1 MSQAFVDQVT
11 LDCLLNKSMFNAH
24 IKNKKALS
32 INKEDKKF
40 YKKRIYNLFKE
51 LLINKLEPDNLLP
64 DVKYAY
70 DNFVNA
76 SINYFKTIDN
86 NDLLQEEYKTLDEE
100 DTININAIPEL
111 GDDDNIVGLENA
123 DKLLMRS
130 IKITQPSLDKY
141 VKRKTTKPEEKLIMP
156 KQKEINL
163 MDPELKVK
171 GIQSNS
177 NNSNINNNNNIQ
189 KKENITNKYDEIINA
204 KNENDKKDKNSKKE
218 KYDKKDKI
226 EE

>member
-24 IKNKKALS
+24 VKNKKAQS
-32 INKEDKKF
+32 INKEERKF

-51 LLINKLEPDNLLP
+51 LLINKAEPEDLLP

-70 DNFVNA
+70 DNFLNA

-111 GDDDNIVGLENA
+111 DDDNIVGLENA

-130 IKITQPSLDKY
+130 IKITTRSLDKY
-141 VKRKTTKPEEKLIMP
+141 VKRKSTKPQEMMKTKHKIS
-156 KQKEINL
+156 
-163 MDPELKVK
+163 ELVFC
-171 GIQSNS
+171 
-177 NNSNINNNNNIQ
+177 
-189 KKENITNKYDEIINA
+189 
-204 KNENDKKDKNSKKE
+204 
-218 KYDKKDKI
+218 
-226 EE
+226 

>member
-24 IKNKKALS
+24 VKNKKAQS
-32 INKEDKKF
+32 INKEERKF

-51 LLINKLEPDNLLP
+51 LLINKAEPEDLLP

-70 DNFVNA
+70 DIFLNA

-100 DTININAIPEL
+100 DTININAIPQL
-111 GDDDNIVGLENA
+111 GDDDNIVGVENA

-130 IKITQPSLDKY
+130 IKITPPSLDKY
-141 VKRKTTKPEEKLIMP
+141 VKRKSTKPEEKLIMP

-163 MDPELKVK
+163 KDPELKVK

-177 NNSNINNNNNIQ
+177 NNNIQ
-189 KKENITNKYDEIINA
+189 KKENITNKYDEIINT
-204 KNENDKKDKNSKKE
+204 KKENDKNSKKE
-218 KYDKKDKI
+218 KCDKKDKNK
-226 EE
+226 E

>member
-24 IKNKKALS
+24 VKNKKAQS
-32 INKEDKKF
+32 INKEERKF

-51 LLINKLEPDNLLP
+51 LLINKAEPEDLLP

-70 DNFVNA
+70 DIFLNA

-100 DTININAIPEL
+100 DTININAIPQL
-111 GDDDNIVGLENA
+111 GDDDNIVGVENA

-141 VKRKTTKPEEKLIMP
+141 VKRKSTKPEEKLIMP

-177 NNSNINNNNNIQ
+177 NSNNNNIQ
-189 KKENITNKYDEIINA
+189 KKENITNNYDEIINT
-204 KNENDKKDKNSKKE
+204 KKENDKNSKKE
-218 KYDKKDKI
+218 KCDKKDKN

>member
-24 IKNKKALS
+24 VKNKKAQS
-32 INKEDKKF
+32 INKEERKF

-51 LLINKLEPDNLLP
+51 MLINKSEPDDLLP

-70 DNFVNA
+70 DNFINA

-100 DTININAIPEL
+100 EIVDLENLNAVPEL
-111 GDDDNIVGLENA
+111 GDDDNIVGLEEA

-130 IKITQPSLDKY
+130 IKITTAPLDKF
-141 VKRKTTKPEEKLIMP
+141 VKRNSTKPEALVIMP
-156 KQKEINL
+156 KQKEVNL
-163 MDPELKVK
+163 LDPELKVK
-171 GIQSNS
+171 GL
-177 NNSNINNNNNIQ
+177 NNIIQ
-189 KKENITNKYDEIINA
+189 KKENITNKYDEHI
-204 KNENDKKDKNSKKE
+204 ETKKE
-218 KYDKKDKI
+218 QKNKKKT
-226 EE
+226 

>member
-24 IKNKKALS
+24 VKNKKAHS
-32 INKEDKKF
+32 INKEERKF

-51 LLINKLEPDNLLP
+51 MLINKAEPEDLLP

-70 DNFVNA
+70 DNFLNA

-86 NDLLQEEYKTLDEE
+86 NDLLQEEYKTLDDNNVALE
-100 DTININAIPEL
+100 NINAIPEL
-111 GDDDNIVGLENA
+111 GDDVGLEDA

-130 IKITQPSLDKY
+130 IKITPPSLDKY
-141 VKRKTTKPEEKLIMP
+141 VKRKSTKPEEKLIMP
-156 KQKEINL
+156 KQKEVNL
-163 MDPELKVK
+163 MNPELKVK
-171 GIQSNS
+171 GLQ
-177 NNSNINNNNNIQ
+177 NNSNSNNNNIQ

-204 KNENDKKDKNSKKE
+204 KKDKNSKKE
-218 KYDKKDKI
+218 KCDKKDEN

>member
-24 IKNKKALS
+24 VKNKRAQS
-32 INKEDKKF
+32 VNKEERKF

-51 LLINKLEPDNLLP
+51 MLINKYEPDDLLP

-70 DNFVNA
+70 DNFINA

-100 DTININAIPEL
+100 EMVDLENLNAVPEL
-111 GDDDNIVGLENA
+111 GDDDNIVGLEEA

-130 IKITQPSLDKY
+130 IKITTAPLDKF
-141 VKRKTTKPEEKLIMP
+141 VKRKSTKQEALVIMP
-156 KQKEINL
+156 KQKEVNL
-163 MDPELKVK
+163 LDPELKVK
-171 GIQSNS
+171 GL
-177 NNSNINNNNNIQ
+177 NNIIQ
-189 KKENITNKYDEIINA
+189 KKENITNKYDEHI
-204 KNENDKKDKNSKKE
+204 ETKKE
-218 KYDKKDKI
+218 QKNKKKT
-226 EE
+226 

>member
-11 LDCLLNKSMFNAH
+11 LDCLLNKSMFNTQV
-24 IKNKKALS
+24 KNTKAQVV
-32 INKEDKKF
+32 NKEERKF

-51 LLINKLEPDNLLP
+51 ILINKSEPENLFP

-70 DNFVNA
+70 DNFINS

-100 DTININAIPEL
+100 ALENINVIPDL
-111 GDDDNIVGLENA
+111 GDDIGAEEA
-123 DKLLMRS
+123 DKLMMRS
-130 IKITQPSLDKY
+130 IKIKPPSLDKY
-141 VKRKTTKPEEKLIMP
+141 VKRKTTKPQEKMILP
-156 KQKEINL
+156 KQKEVNL

-177 NNSNINNNNNIQ
+177 NNNNI
-189 KKENITNKYDEIINA
+189 KKKNITNKYDELINTKKENKETID
-204 KNENDKKDKNSKKE
+204 KNEIQNK
-218 KYDKKDKI
+218 
-226 EE
+226 

>member
-24 IKNKKALS
+24 VKIKQAQS
-32 INKEDKKF
+32 VNKEERKF

-51 LLINKLEPDNLLP
+51 MLINKAEPEDLLP

-70 DNFVNA
+70 DNFINA

-100 DTININAIPEL
+100 EISHLENINAIPEL
-111 GDDDNIVGLENA
+111 GDDDNIVGLEEA

-130 IKITQPSLDKY
+130 IKITTAPLDKF
-141 VKRKTTKPEEKLIMP
+141 VKRKSTKPEALMIMP

-163 MDPELKVK
+163 MDPELKIK
-171 GIQSNS
+171 GLQSN
-177 NNSNINNNNNIQ
+177 NNIIQ
-189 KKENITNKYDEIINA
+189 KKENITNKYDELIDA
-204 KNENDKKDKNSKKE
+204 KKE
-218 KYDKKDKI
+218 QKNKKKT
-226 EE
+226 